1 MISKELSHAK
11 REVLNAFK
19 GIIYDTY
26 VKIETE
32 FKNLLKQNKEFDAGG
47 YDYQVYCTG
56 CDFPMY
62 CDVEKIYLSEDGN
75 TIYVE
80 LKDRDNEDD
89 VFDVPITD
97 LEPIGRYGEHI
108 CNLYGLA
115 IDYFTSK

>member
-11 REVLNAFK
+11 RESLNTFK
-19 GIIYDTY
+19 DIIYDTY

-32 FKNLLKQNKEFDAGG
+32 FKNLLKENGEFDAGG
-47 YDYQVYCTG
+47 YDYQVYYTG

-62 CDVEKIYLSEDGN
+62 CDVEKIYLSVNGK

-80 LKDRDNEDD
+80 LKNRENEDD

-97 LEPIGRYGEHI
+97 LEPSGLYGEHI

-115 IDYFTSK
+115 IQYFTK

>member
-11 REVLNAFK
+11 RELLNAFK

-47 YDYQVYCTG
+47 YDYQVYYTG

-97 LEPIGRYGEHI
+97 LEPRSMYGEHI